1 MIYFDNAAT
10 SFPKPPAVMEAAE
23 EAIRKYGGNPGR
35 GGHDFSVAVSERIF
49 AVRSMAADLFGTQ
62 AENVV
67 FTNNCTHAL
76 NTAIKGLAK
85 CGSQVLTSNLEHNSV
100 MRPLYK
106 LQQCGRI
113 RWSQANVFRKTDA
126 EIVSEFRRRLS
137 PRTGCIICTHAS
149 NVTGQI
155 LPIREIY
162 RLCQSRG
169 IPFVVD
175 AAQTA
180 GVLPIKVDVDC
191 DIICIAAHKGLYG
204 PTSCG
209 MMILGKRIRPDTLI
223 EGGSGGDSLSTSQP
237 KYTPERYEA
246 GTVNSVGILA
256 LGEGIRFVQEL
267 GTRMIRNHE
276 LELCQTALETLSDIS
291 DITLY
296 QTSFYSDNQAPI
308 LLFNFDHLDSGEGA
322 NALNQ
327 EGFALRGGL
336 HCAPS
341 AHKMLGTLDTG
352 AIRFSPSA
360 FSREQEVEEFCRA
373 VQKIARQQR
382 S

>member
-1 MIYFDNAAT
+1 MFYFDNAAT
-10 SFPKPPAVMEAAE
+10 SVPKPPAVMEAAE
-23 EAIRKYGGNPGR
+23 RAIRKYGGNPGR
-35 GGHDFSVAVSERIF
+35 GGHDFTVAVSEQIF
-49 AVRSMAADLFGTQ
+49 AVRAVAADLFC
-62 AENVV
+62 AKPEHVV

-76 NTAIKGLAK
+76 NIAIKGLAK
-85 CGSQVLTSNLEHNSV
+85 QGSSVITSNLEHNSV

-106 LQQCGRI
+106 LKNHGRI
-113 RWSQANVFRKTDA
+113 RWIQANVFQKSDA
-126 EIVSEFRRRLS
+126 EILEEFRKKIS
-137 PRTGCIICTHAS
+137 PKTSCVICTHAS

-155 LPIREIY
+155 LPIRDIY
-162 RLCQSRG
+162 HLCRKRR

-180 GVLPIKVDVDC
+180 GVIPIQVDVDC

-209 MMILGKRIRPDTLI
+209 MMILGDKVRPATLM
-223 EGGSGGDSLSTSQP
+223 EGGSGGDSLSLTP
-237 KYTPERYEA
+237 PDYTPERYEA

-256 LGEGIRFVQEL
+256 LGEGIRFVSEL
-267 GTRMIRNHE
+267 DSKRIRNHE
-276 LELCQTALETLSDIS
+276 LDLCQTVLEELSETPGI
-291 DITLY
+291 ILY

-308 LLFNFDHLDSGEGA
+308 LLFNFDKLTSGDGA
-322 NALNQ
+322 QALNQ
-327 EGFALRGGL
+327 AGFALRGGL

-341 AHKMLGTLDTG
+341 AHKALKTLETG

-360 FSREQEVEEFCRA
+360 FSTHDEVEKFCNA
-373 VQKIARQQR
+373 VKNIAKQQ